1 MISSSLRLFLSLWYL
16 FPSLTLQGCD
26 FAMDHENRS
35 IYLSQSLDH
44 LTSGILIWRVLTKQ
58 SSSSKSTLLLF
69 QKQNISKSLHLAK
82 ILVLSSGSAVSHA
95 PLPETGQYTCTSHP
109 EGPKKVPGPSQSL
122 DKRRN
127 QGTQV
132 INKAESIEG
141 CDLDSL
147 CHLHSQSYSA
157 ELQVWFLRR

>member
-1 MISSSLRLFLSLWYL
+1 MISSSLRLFPPLWYL

-44 LTSGILIWRVLTKQ
+44 LISGILIWRVLTKQ
-58 SSSSKSTLLLF
+58 SSSSSTLLLF
-69 QKQNISKSLHLAK
+69 QKQNISKSLHLART
-82 ILVLSSGSAVSHA
+82 LVLSSGSAVSHA

-122 DKRRN
+122 DERRN
-127 QGTQV
+127 WGTQV
-132 INKAESIEG
+132 INKAKSIEG
-141 CDLDSL
+141 YDLDSL
-147 CHLHSQSYSA
+147 CHLHSQLYSA
-157 ELQVWFLRR
+157 ELWVWSLRR